1 MPTPFSPTIK
11 TVGLF
16 SLSGVVDME
25 RLKRGLARL
34 ASWGIRAILPR
45 MATPLPYLSGTDAE
59 RIRMFY
65 EVLDNP
71 EVDALMAFR
80 GGYGVTRILDDLD
93 WERIKRRNIPIIGY
107 SDVTALHLAAWK
119 NGCTKQIHGPMLC
132 STFGYAEED
141 TETAQAADI
150 SANALRECLS
160 GNPFPMLPNAQL
172 KVLKPGSATGPI
184 LPMNFTLLRSLIGT
198 PHFPSLDHT
207 ILLVEDVDEAAYSVD
222 RMLAQLK
229 SANILQRLAGLLF
242 GQFTEG
248 EHPELL
254 PELFQHYSQF
264 VNGPVVSGFPVGHDK
279 PVTSVHFGAV
289 ITVNASGDDVK
300 LNCQSCPPANTH

>member
-1 MPTPFSPTIK
+1 MNPFPPTIH
-11 TVGLF
+11 TIGLF
-16 SLSGVVDME
+16 SLSGVVDAE
-25 RLKRGLARL
+25 RLERGLSRL
-34 ASWGIRAILPR
+34 ASWGIRAILPYP
-45 MATPLPYLSGTDAE
+45 AAPLPYLSGTDAE

-71 EVDALMAFR
+71 QVDALMALR

-93 WERIKRRNIPIIGY
+93 WKRIQKRNLPIIGY

-119 NGCTKQIHGPMLC
+119 NGCTQQIHGPMLC

-141 TETAQAADI
+141 ATTAQAAEI

-160 GNPFPMLPNAQL
+160 GNPIPMLPGAKL
-172 KVLKPGSATGPI
+172 EAIKPGKATAPI

-198 PHFPSLDHT
+198 PHFPSLEDT

-229 SANILQRLAGLLF
+229 SANILQKLAGLLF
-242 GQFTEG
+242 GQFTNG

-254 PELFQHYSQF
+254 PELFRYYAQF
-264 VNGPVVSGFPVGHDK
+264 VNGPVVSGLPVGHGK
-279 PVTSVHFGAV
+279 PVTSIRFGAV
-289 ITVNASGDDVK
+289 ITVMATENEVR
-300 LNCQSCPPANTH
+300 LNGQN

>member
-1 MPTPFSPTIK
+1 MPTPFPTTIK

-16 SLSGVVDME
+16 SLSGVVDAE

-34 ASWGIRAILPR
+34 ASWGIRAVLPR
-45 MATPLPYLSGTDAE
+45 MATPLPYLSGTDEE
-59 RIRMFY
+59 RLRMFY

-71 EVDALMAFR
+71 EVDALMALR

-93 WERIKRRNIPIIGY
+93 WERIRKRDIPIIGY
-107 SDVTALHLAAWK
+107 SDVTAFHLAAWK
-119 NGCTKQIHGPMLC
+119 NGCMKQIHGPMLC
-132 STFGYAEED
+132 STFGYAEDD
-141 TETAQAADI
+141 TTTAQAADI
-150 SANALRECLS
+150 SAKALQECLS
-160 GNPFPMLPNAQL
+160 GNPFPMLPNTQL

-184 LPMNFTLLRSLIGT
+184 LPMNFTLLHSLIGT
-198 PHFPSLDHT
+198 PHFPSLDNT

-229 SANILQRLAGLLF
+229 SAGILQKLAGLLF
-242 GQFTEG
+242 GQFTNG

-254 PELFQHYSQF
+254 PELFAHYSQF

-289 ITVNASGDDVK
+289 ITVNASGDELK
-300 LNCQSCPPANTH
+300 FY